1 MKNGPGLRLAYSVT
15 FLGLLVGG
23 QSARAQAANAVL
35 TNAVDI
41 ISLPAKEAAASRK
54 VSVIGVVT
62 AADAALKGRFFVQ
75 DSTVGV
81 FVDNVNGRRPEPGEV
96 VQVVGITHPGAY
108 APIITAPG
116 VRRIG
121 TATLQHAKPVT
132 IERLIQS
139 RLRRANS
146 PGPRAA
152 RHGRA
157 DAHRHRFAVGHGCQ
171 AVRKQ
176 AGARPEPPQLGS

>member
-75 DSTVGV
+75 DSTGGV
-81 FVDNVNGRRPEPGEV
+81 FVDNVNGRRPEPGEL
-96 VQVVGITHPGAY
+96 VQVSGITHPGAY
-108 APIITAPG
+108 APIVT
-116 VRRIG
+116 RSEEH
-121 TATLQHAKPVT
+121 TSELQ
-132 IERLIQS
+132 S
-139 RLRRANS
+139 LR
-146 PGPRAA
+146 
-152 RHGRA
+152 HL
-157 DAHRHRFAVGHGCQ
+157 VC
-171 AVRKQ
+171 
-176 AGARPEPPQLGS
+176 